1 MRNNGVIAVFFS
13 NLQENWGFNK
23 HNVILKGL
31 PVLSV
36 SAHENFS
43 ETAGDAYPSALN
55 LEPLYF

>member
-1 MRNNGVIAVFFS
+1 MRSNGVIAVFFY
-13 NLQENWGFNK
+13 NLQENWDFNK

-43 ETAGDAYPSALN
+43 PKLSGMPTTLP
-55 LEPLYF
+55 